1 MTLRRHS
8 RGSAANKLS
17 IHKKGKKE
25 VTGQSKQWFASKT
38 VWGGIAAILSG
49 ISQLAL
55 MFEQR
60 SFSPSEIST
69 AMASIIGGAA
79 TIYGR
84 MKAEEPIAP
93 VRPIEVIKSVRRN
106 NVRDGQL

>member
-1 MTLRRHS
+1 M
-8 RGSAANKLS
+8 
-17 IHKKGKKE
+17 
-25 VTGQSKQWFASKT
+25 TGQSKQWFASKT

-93 VRPIEVIKSVRRN
+93 VRPIEAIKSVRRN